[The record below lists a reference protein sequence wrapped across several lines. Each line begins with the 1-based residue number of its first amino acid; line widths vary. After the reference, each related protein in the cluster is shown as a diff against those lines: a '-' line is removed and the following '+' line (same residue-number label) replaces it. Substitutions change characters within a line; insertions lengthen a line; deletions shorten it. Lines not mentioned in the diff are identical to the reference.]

1 MNQRTVV
8 IRRNYCRWS
17 AQKQKPKK
25 DLMNMSAAAEGA
37 LRPLKAGFV
46 NPVVSLCIFGICSGL
61 FYLYSINQSAIKGV
75 EIRDIEKQISEMR
88 RQEEVLTIRE
98 AELKSLYHIESAAAN
113 LNMAAVDQ
121 VRYIDDA
128 AAVAFGRSY

>member
-1 MNQRTVV
+1 MTRRTVV
-8 IRRNYCRWS
+8 IRRSSCRWT
-17 AQKQKPKK
+17 ATKQKPKREIVK
-25 DLMNMSAAAEGA
+25 VSAAAEGA

-75 EIRDIEKQISEMR
+75 EIRRIEKEISEMR

-121 VRYIDDA
+121 VRYIDDT